1 MERKNFNIPT
11 ETNRQAVN
19 MHIKLI
25 RPFLKGL
32 QPKEADIYA
41 EIVYQYALK
50 SVTVPDKKD
59 CLALVLSTEGRK
71 VIVEQLQITQQ
82 LLRNVLAKLKRTEI
96 LKDGLIKDAFLL
108 KLDSDAVQICFN
120 FVIKDET

>member
-1 MERKNFNIPT
+1 MERKEFNIPT
-11 ETNRQAVN
+11 NDNRQAVN
-19 MHIKLI
+19 LHVKLI

-32 QPKEADIYA
+32 QPREADIYA

-50 SVTVPDKKD
+50 LVTVPDKKD

-82 LLRNVLAKLKRTEI
+82 LLRNVLAKLKKTGI
-96 LKDGLIKDAFLL
+96 LKDGIISDTYLL
-108 KLDSDAVQICFN
+108 KLNEEAVQICFN